1 MRPEWACHDGLGF
14 SASDFQHPQGPF
26 HFPRKFKC
34 ANKTLLW
41 WKPRHPPEKADSTE
55 KAPSNHGV
63 IARPCIAPLKSRSSS
78 YNNGILELSTL
89 LAEGLVYRTI
99 YDLIPDD
106 SKSHRHLTRLN
117 GSPLALPDPGT
128 HHLVLFC
135 HYDPGFLVYDSD
147 YSASNSLRK

>member
-1 MRPEWACHDGLGF
+1 MCKQD
-14 SASDFQHPQGPF
+14 SASVETQTPTSESRQH
-26 HFPRKFKC
+26 R
-34 ANKTLLW
+34 
-41 WKPRHPPEKADSTE
+41 ESTQ
-55 KAPSNHGV
+55 
-63 IARPCIAPLKSRSSS
+63 PCNAHLESRSSS
-78 YNNGILELSTL
+78 YNSGILELSTP

-106 SKSHRHLTRLN
+106 SKSHRHLTHLN

-147 YSASNSLRK
+147 DSASNSLRKYLWSLPINKITTNS